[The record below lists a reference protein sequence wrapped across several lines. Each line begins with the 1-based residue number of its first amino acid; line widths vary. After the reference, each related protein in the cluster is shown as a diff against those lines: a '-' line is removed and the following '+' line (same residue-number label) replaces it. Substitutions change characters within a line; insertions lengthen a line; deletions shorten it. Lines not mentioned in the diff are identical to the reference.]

1 MVQVLL
7 NLASVLN
14 IFFIVLVVFFEK
26 KKPESTLAWVLILFF
41 VPYLGIFLYIIFGE
55 FFRFRVRK
63 KERDKILND
72 KLFLES
78 VQNQINYIENDKD
91 LKKNF
96 RWADLVL
103 LNSVEARSLT
113 TLDNDVELF
122 YKATDK
128 YDRLFEDLK
137 NAKES
142 INISYYIIRKDFY
155 GKELLDI
162 LVKKAH
168 EGVEVRLIFDHI
180 GSKLTSK
187 RFFAPLIK
195 AGGKVEKFFPSSIF
209 LKLYINHRNHRK
221 MVVIDGRI
229 GYIGGMNI
237 GKEYIGSDR
246 RITPWADRHIRIEGG
261 AVNSIQIQFFLDYLF
276 VSREKIDWND
286 AEVFKKFFKFGGY
299 EGNKAIQVV
308 ASGPDYKESN
318 IRNSYLKMIN
328 NARESVII
336 ETPYLILDEAI
347 TVSLKLAVAS
357 GVKVKVIIPG
367 VPDKKAVYYA
377 TLSYAK
383 ELIDSGI
390 EVYAYNGFMH
400 SKIMIVD
407 DDIVNVG
414 SANMDRRSFNLNFEI
429 NAIVY
434 DVDFN
439 KYNKEIVEEEL
450 SNSILLNDMKKKN
463 NIFVSILEKL
473 ARLFA
478 PII

>member
-1 MVQVLL
+1 MIQILL
-7 NLASVLN
+7 NVANILN
-14 IFFIVLVVFFEK
+14 IFFILLVVFLEK
-26 KKPESTLAWVLILFF
+26 KKPESTLAWILILFF
-41 VPYLGIFLYIIFGE
+41 VPYIGIFLYIVFGE
-55 FFRFRVRK
+55 SFRFNIRK
-63 KERDKILND
+63 KERDKILKD
-72 KLFLES
+72 RLFLES
-78 VQNQINYIENDKD
+78 IQSQINYIKKDRD
-91 LKKNF
+91 LKNSF

-103 LNSVEARSLT
+103 MNSIQARSLI
-113 TLDNDVELF
+113 TLDNEIDLF
-122 YKATDK
+122 YKASDK

-142 INISYYIIRKDFY
+142 INISYYIIRQDFY

-162 LVKKAH
+162 LISKAK
-168 EGVEVRLIFDHI
+168 EGVEVRLIYDHI

-187 RFFAPLIK
+187 RFFSPLIK
-195 AGGKVEKFFPSSIF
+195 AGGKVEKFFPSRIF

-221 MVVIDGRI
+221 MVIVDGRV

-237 GKEYIGSDR
+237 GKEYIGADKK
-246 RITPWADRHIRIEGG
+246 ITPWADRHIRIEGS

-276 VSREKIDWND
+276 VSKEKLDLNNV
-286 AEVFKKFFKFGGY
+286 EVFKRFFKLEGY
-299 EGNKAIQVV
+299 KGDKAVQVV

-347 TVSLKLAVAS
+347 MDSLKLAAAS
-357 GVKVKVIIPG
+357 GIKVQVIIPG
-367 VPDKKAVYYA
+367 VPDKRAVYYA

-383 ELIDSGI
+383 ELMSSGI
-390 EVYAYNGFMH
+390 EVYTYNGFMH

-407 DDIVNVG
+407 DDIVNLG
-414 SANMDRRSFNLNFEI
+414 SANMDRRSFSLNFEI

-434 DVDFN
+434 DVNFN
-439 KYNKEIVEEEL
+439 KLNKEIIEEEL
-450 SNSILLNDMKKKN
+450 SNSILLNNVKKKN